1 MDSPAGRCDARAAR
15 ALAGSFVCGL
25 CCAVVV
31 WTLTLHDPVPEP
43 YFGLGEERGAA
54 PRDADPP
61 AENEM
66 VAAVPAQPPERL
78 AMVGAA
84 GLPAQ
89 AAAAAAVSRTSAD
102 VPEPEGEAEPPPQRS
117 EPTPDLQILK
127 ERVESVDRSGSA
139 TPPAENAAAVP
150 PAALKALVDRVQTR
164 EEIASPDS
172 PPAVQPS
179 APPPTARPSRP
190 VEPVAQATPRE
201 AMPVVTATRPPVAAA
216 TAPVAGPAAAAPGSS
231 LAPPLA
237 PLPDAA
243 WLDPDAANWSDA
255 PAATGSVEDAIR
267 RRGRLFVPGAAAA
280 SPLGGRLLERLG
292 NERKPRA
299 AAADDVAT
307 HAWSVPTRLYEQLDQ
322 LADLA
327 ASRAIKSEP
336 VASWAADT
344 RTAVATLVAETALD
358 DPAAAPRL
366 VELGD
371 AVTVGMSRADGAS
384 DPLLASQTRR
394 VALALARRV
403 TVWRALVALAAERTG
418 GQQAV
423 PGRDVGLQLT
433 ASLFET
439 HARRLLEAIEAFEA
453 QPDPALAAAVR
464 GTATRIRT
472 GRSPAAAAVGKA
484 IDDHYLAP
492 NVRIAV
498 HAAFIERMLPEATV
512 SSGPMQDYILGRR
525 VRGTRTVE
533 QTTGVRFT
541 PDADEIRFE
550 LLVSGEVDSRTVT
563 EAGPVEIHSLGE
575 ASFVVRKPIAVST
588 TGLVFGTAL
597 GMAENDSRLATIQ
610 TNFDSVP
617 IMGSIVRNIARS
629 QHDDSKQEATREVNA
644 RIIARACREV
654 DAQAE
659 PRLNEMAERIRER
672 FWNPLVGLGLEPR
685 AMALETTET
694 LATAR
699 LRLAAETQLAAH
711 TPRPRTPPDAL
722 LSLQVHESTINNAV
736 ERLELSGRT
745 TGLEDLIVTVSDRIG
760 VEPKIPDELPEDVAV
775 TFAAEQPLRVE
786 CRDGLVHVTV
796 VLDTLESG
804 RRSWHDIV
812 AHVAYRLTGTGPQV
826 FLEREGPVQLSG
838 PGHQG
843 RMEIALRT
851 IFGKIFPKER
861 PIALLPQSISDNPRL
876 ASFRAVQAVS
886 SDGWFGIALAD
897 EPQTARQPAAAQAT
911 PARPRLRLRR

>member
-1 MDSPAGRCDARAAR
+1 MDLPAGRCDARAAR

-31 WTLTLHDPVPEP
+31 WTLTLHDPIPEP
-43 YFGLGEERGAA
+43 YFGLGEERAAA
-54 PRDADPP
+54 PRDPDPP

-66 VAAVPAQPPERL
+66 VAAASAQPPERL

-84 GLPAQ
+84 GLPA
-89 AAAAAAVSRTSAD
+89 AAASAAAVSRTSAD
-102 VPEPEGEAEPPPQRS
+102 VPEPEGEPDSPPQRS
-117 EPTPDLQILK
+117 EPTPDLQVLK
-127 ERVESVDRSGSA
+127 ERVESAERGGS
-139 TPPAENAAAVP
+139 PPAEPAESAAGVP
-150 PAALKALVDRVQTR
+150 PAALKALVDRVQPR
-164 EEIASPDS
+164 EEASVPEPQPES
-172 PPAVQPS
+172 QARPPGGPRAV
-179 APPPTARPSRP
+179 APPPRAAGSVGASP
-190 VEPVAQATPRE
+190 PR
-201 AMPVVTATRPPVAAA
+201 AVVPPPPPPVAS
-216 TAPVAGPAAAAPGSS
+216 APVAVPPAAPAWSAP
-231 LAPPLA
+231 APPLP

-255 PAATGSVEDAIR
+255 PTAPGSVEDAIR
-267 RRGRLFVPGAAAA
+267 RRGRLFVPGAGSA

-292 NERKPRA
+292 SERKPRA
-299 AAADDVAT
+299 AAAEDVAA
-307 HAWSVPTRLYEQLDQ
+307 HAWSVPVRLYEQLDQ
-322 LADLA
+322 LADMA
-327 ASRAIKSEP
+327 ASRTMKSEP
-336 VASWAADT
+336 VAAWAADT
-344 RTAVATLVAETALD
+344 RAAVARLIAETALD
-358 DPAAAPRL
+358 DPEAAPRL

-371 AVTVGMSRADGAS
+371 AVTVGMTRADEAA

-394 VALALARRV
+394 VSLALARRV

-418 GQQAV
+418 GPHAT
-423 PGRDVGLQLT
+423 PAGDVGLQLT
-433 ASLFET
+433 AGLFET

-453 QPDPALAAAVR
+453 QPCPALAAAVR
-464 GTATRIRT
+464 GTATQIRG

-498 HAAFIERMLPEATV
+498 HAGFIERMLPEATV

-575 ASFVVRKPIAVST
+575 ASFVVRKPIAVSAG
-588 TGLVFGTAL
+588 GLAFGTAL

-629 QHDDSKQEATREVNA
+629 QHDDSKQEAIREVNA

-654 DAQAE
+654 DTQAE
-659 PRLNEMAERIRER
+659 PRLSDMAERIREK

-685 AMALETTET
+685 AVALETTET

-736 ERLELSGRT
+736 ERLDLSGRT
-745 TGLEDLIVTVSDRIG
+745 TGLEDLIVAVSDRIG
-760 VEPKIPDELPEDVAV
+760 VEPRIPDELPEDVAV

-812 AHVAYRLTGTGPQV
+812 AHVAYRATGTGPQV

-876 ASFRAVQAVS
+876 AGFRTVQAVS

-897 EPQTARQPAAAQAT
+897 EPQAARQPAAAQAA
-911 PARPRLRLRR
+911 PSRPRLRLRR